1 MSAARITHEKPQILP
16 GKVFCQICGRLMLM
30 EDPNYVC
37 HNAREHGRPESAEI
51 SVNADTLRTVII
63 NRIMTLVLSEATVQ
77 DVVGRVQEK
86 VSEKKRLQHDQLA
99 ETQAALHQMRQ
110 RKSQLE
116 RLEAGDAGAD
126 SSDHQA
132 EFEHVG
138 NRIIALEE
146 EARKHKRENET
157 LNRVNDPKLLR
168 KNAFNLSTYNH
179 PDHLDYTE
187 KILDI
192 FLDSVEVGSATATLK
207 FRMPIPTAAAPEGT
221 LSDDIE
227 LVQTLH

>member
-16 GKVFCQICGRLMLM
+16 GKVFCQICGKPMLL

-37 HNAREHGRPESAEI
+37 HNAREHGRPESAAM
-51 SVNADTLRTVII
+51 SVNADTLWTVII
-63 NRIMTLVLSEATVQ
+63 NRIMTLVLSETTVQ
-77 DVVGRVQEK
+77 DVVDKIQEK
-86 VSEKKRLQHDQLA
+86 VSEKNRLQHDQLA
-99 ETQAALHQMRQ
+99 ETQATLHELRR

-116 RLEAGDAGAD
+116 RLEAGSAGAD
-126 SSDHQA
+126 NSDHQA
-132 EFEHVG
+132 ELEHVG

-146 EARKHKRENET
+146 EARKRKRENET
-157 LNRVNDPKLLR
+157 LNRLNDPKLLR

-187 KILDI
+187 RILDI
-192 FLDSVEVGSATATLK
+192 FLDSVEVGSVTATLK
-207 FRMPIPTAAAPEGT
+207 FRMPIPTVTAPEGT

-227 LVQTLH
+227 LVHTLH